1 MSTAQLVS
9 SFSEAEL
16 YLIELPLERQG
27 FHKFIGSWLLRS
39 EDSQILIDVGPA
51 VALPQL
57 LAALQDLGV
66 SQLDYIL
73 LTHIHLDHAG
83 GVGEL
88 LQYFPEAR
96 VLTHPKAR
104 QHLQSPTSL
113 WEASVRV
120 LGDLAYFYGPIKP
133 VSPQNFVDQVPQI
146 KTIETPGHAPHHL
159 SFLWRNFLFLGEAAG
174 VYLDLDHSFYLRP
187 ATPPKF
193 FLETAI
199 GSLDGLLKLV
209 DDETSICFGHFGWVP
224 GAKRVLKLAR
234 QQLYRWEEIISAVC
248 TGFQVREEEEL
259 LVLLMQELLNR
270 DPLLES
276 FYRLDLDIQ
285 QRERYFL
292 SNSLKGYLD
301 YLRSRLVR

>member
-1 MSTAQLVS
+1 MAELVS
-9 SFSEAEL
+9 TFSDGEL
-16 YLIELPLERQG
+16 YLIELPLKREG
-27 FHKFIGSWLLRS
+27 FRKFIGSWLLKS
-39 EDSQILIDVGPA
+39 EDGQFLIDVGPA

-57 LAALQDLGV
+57 LAALQDLSV

-88 LQYFPEAR
+88 LQYFPEAL

-104 QHLQSPTSL
+104 QHLQNPTSL

-133 VSPQNFVDQVPQI
+133 VPTQNFVDQVPQI
-146 KTIETPGHAPHHL
+146 NTIETPGHAPHHL
-159 SFLWRNFLFLGEAAG
+159 SFLWRNFLFVGEAAG
-174 VYLDLDHSFYLRP
+174 VYLDLGQGFYLRP

-199 GSLDGLLKLV
+199 GSLDALLKLV
-209 DDETSICFGHFGWVP
+209 DDGTSICFGHFGWAP
-224 GAKRVLKLAR
+224 GAKRILKLAR
-234 QQLYRWEEIISAVC
+234 QQLYRWREIITAAC
-248 TGFQVREEEEL
+248 RGFQRQEEKEL
-259 LVLLMQELLNR
+259 LVVLMDELTTR

-276 FYRLDLDIQ
+276 FYRLDPAIQ

-292 SNSLKGYLD
+292 ENSLRGYLE
-301 YLRSRLVR
+301 YLRSRLFC